1 MEQLIPWL
9 IFCAAFLVFSLIRPN
24 SARIFIGI
32 FFIVMALGVNALLSI
47 LAPEVFISLG
57 TGEPLIPLYVWLFE
71 NVVAVAPAV
80 FGIVAAAGEITVG
93 LLILSRGRR
102 VKLGLMGA
110 IAFLLVITPLGVW
123 TLPNPL
129 MAAGLA
135 RLLTKEYPRA
145 LWDRWTGELTVRRDK
160 PDDGDVDQNV

>member
-9 IFCAAFLVFSLIRPN
+9 IFCAAFLVFSLVKPN
-24 SARIFIGI
+24 GARIFIGI
-32 FFIVMALGVNALLSI
+32 FFMVMALGVNALLSV
-47 LAPEVFISLG
+47 LAPDVFISLG
-57 TGEPLIPLYVWLFE
+57 TGEPLIPFYAWLFE
-71 NVVAVAPAV
+71 NVVALAPAV
-80 FGIVAAAGEITVG
+80 VGIVAAAGEVTVG

-102 VKLGLMGA
+102 VKLGLIGA
-110 IAFLLVITPLGVW
+110 IVFLLVITPLGVW

-145 LWDRWTGELTVRRDK
+145 LWDRWTGELTVRRNN
-160 PDDGDVDQNV
+160 PDDGDIDQKV